1 MIVGVDVGGS
11 TTKAVLFREGD
22 VAGSAMSRS
31 VGDPVTAVS
40 GVLGKLLSD
49 SAIDLADIEYLAVS
63 GGRSWQ
69 LPASLLN
76 LEVKKID
83 EIQSI
88 GVGGLKLA
96 GADEGL
102 VVSMGTGTAIVWAR
116 ERGRKVTHVGG
127 TGVGGGT
134 IVGLGQRLLEI
145 SDAPTLNDMAK
156 RGDARRVD
164 LTVGDIV
171 GGAIGTLDANM
182 TASNFGK
189 LSVDRS
195 PEDIAAGILNMVSE
209 VVGELAHLSASGVGT
224 DQIILV
230 GSLTRLDFVLGRVQ
244 ATLRTFGREA
254 TIPRLPEFN
263 VAVGAATKASWET

>member
-11 TTKAVLFREGD
+11 TTKAVLFREGE

-49 SAIDLADIEYLAVS
+49 SAIDLADIDYLAVS

-76 LEVKKID
+76 LEVRKID

-96 GADEGL
+96 GAEEGL

-156 RGDARRVD
+156 RGDARRID

-171 GGAIGTLDANM
+171 GGVIGTLDANM

-209 VVGELAHLSASGVGT
+209 VVGELAHLSASGVGA

-230 GSLTRLDFVLGRVQ
+230 GFLTRLDFVSGRVQ

-254 TIPRLPEFN
+254 IIPRLPEFN
-263 VAVGAATKASWET
+263 VAVGAATKASWGT